1 MRVLWVT
8 TFPPRRCGIGDYA
21 SDLASQIS
29 RNRDPELRIV
39 TYPDGVAQRVARENG
54 FEVSRSLGGASPNGN
69 LAAEIRSF
77 DPDLLH
83 LQSASF
89 LHRPSVNE
97 AVAACEVP
105 LITTVHDTPGSWRA
119 FRVLRGL
126 RRVYERSRRL
136 LVHSPEVGRIL
147 SGLHA
152 VDADRI
158 VTLPHGVDLDKYSP
172 HAPTGDALRNFGLS
186 GRRIVLFFGFVRP
199 GKGLETLLRAWQRI
213 EASHPDTVLVLA
225 GGIPSDP
232 RRYHLLLKNEA
243 DYPRELMNLA
253 AALGISDR
261 LLSTGY
267 VPGHLVPGLLASSE
281 VVVLPYVNAIHQSGP
296 LHKSLASGR
305 AIVATNIGGF
315 RELLEDGR
323 DSILVPPGE
332 PEPLADAIGGLLD
345 DPARASDIATQAREK
360 AEKSLGWSAVAARTL
375 EVYQSLLTA
384 VAVS

>member
-39 TYPDGVAQRVARENG
+39 TYPDGVGEGVARENG
-54 FEVSRSLGGASPNGN
+54 FDVSRSLGGASPNGK

-243 DYPRELMNLA
+243 DYPRELMSLA

-261 LLSTGY
+261 LLFTGY
-267 VPGHLVPGLLASSE
+267 VPGQLVPGLLASSE

-296 LHKSLASGR
+296 LHKSLAAGR

-315 RELLEDGR
+315 RELLENGK

-332 PEPLADAIGGLLD
+332 PGPLADAIGGLLD
-345 DPARASDIATQAREK
+345 DLARASDIAGRAREK
-360 AEKSLGWSAVAARTL
+360 AEKSLSWSVAANRTL
-375 EVYQSLLTA
+375 EIYRQV
-384 VAVS
+384 V

>member
-39 TYPDGVAQRVARENG
+39 TYPDGVGEGVARENG
-54 FEVSRSLGGASPNGN
+54 FDVSRSLGGASPNGK

-243 DYPRELMNLA
+243 DYPRELMSLA

-267 VPGHLVPGLLASSE
+267 VPGLLASSE

-296 LHKSLASGR
+296 LHKSLAAGR

-315 RELLEDGR
+315 RELLENGK

-332 PEPLADAIGGLLD
+332 PGPLADAIGGLLD
-345 DPARASDIATQAREK
+345 DLARASDIAGRAREK
-360 AEKSLGWSAVAARTL
+360 AEKSLSWSVAANRTL
-375 EVYQSLLTA
+375 EIYRQV
-384 VAVS
+384 V